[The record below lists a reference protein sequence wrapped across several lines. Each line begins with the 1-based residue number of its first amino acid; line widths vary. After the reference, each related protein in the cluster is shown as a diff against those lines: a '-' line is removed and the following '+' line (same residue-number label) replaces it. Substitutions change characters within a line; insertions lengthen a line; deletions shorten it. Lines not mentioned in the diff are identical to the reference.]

1 MDKLS
6 SLTEDDV
13 AALRA
18 DVAAAKRKKTERRRS
33 KRDGWLARCLLDD
46 RNRIIANLANVA
58 AILKQAFD
66 FHWVGF
72 YRTTAPRLLTVGPY
86 QGDLA
91 CVEIPFDKGVC
102 GAAARTQK
110 TVIVPDV
117 EEFPGHIA
125 CSNRSR
131 SEIVVPFVMDGETRF
146 VLDID
151 SDKLAD
157 FDETDRVHL
166 EKLVTVIGNASR

>member
-1 MDKLS
+1 TRCASRAQIYSEVLPQ
-6 SLTEDDV
+6 LE
-13 AALRA
+13 ALMGA
-18 DVAAAKRKKTERRRS
+18 DEIANFANAAA
-33 KRDGWLARCLLDD
+33 
-46 RNRIIANLANVA
+46 V
-58 AILKQAFD
+58 LKQVFG
-66 FHWVGF
+66 FFWVGF
-72 YRTTAPRLLTVGPY
+72 YRTTGPKLLTVGPY

-110 TVIVPDV
+110 TIIVPDV
-117 EEFPGHIA
+117 EKFPGHIA

-131 SEIVVPFVMDGETRF
+131 SEIVVPFVANGETRF

-166 EKLVTVIGNASR
+166 ERLVEMIGRRAG

>member
-1 MDKLS
+1 MS
-6 SLTEDDV
+6 EDIHFTAGGTRAQIYADILPQLEGLMSADPV
-13 AALRA
+13 ANFAN
-18 DVAAAKRKKTERRRS
+18 AAA
-33 KRDGWLARCLLDD
+33 
-46 RNRIIANLANVA
+46 V
-58 AILKQAFD
+58 LKQVFG
-66 FHWVGF
+66 FFWVGF
-72 YRTTAPRLLTVGPY
+72 YRTTAPGLLTVGPY

-102 GAAARTQK
+102 GAAARTKK

-117 EEFPGHIA
+117 EKFPGHIA

-131 SEIVVPFVMDGETRF
+131 SEIVVPYVRDGETRF

-157 FDETDRVHL
+157 FDETDQHWL
-166 EKLVTVIGNASR
+166 ERLVALVGNASR

>member
-1 MDKLS
+1 MSEEIAFTRDASRAQIYSEILPQLK
-6 SLTEDDV
+6 
-13 AALRA
+13 ALMSGDEIA
-18 DVAAAKRKKTERRRS
+18 NFANAAA
-33 KRDGWLARCLLDD
+33 
-46 RNRIIANLANVA
+46 V
-58 AILKQAFD
+58 LKQVFG
-66 FHWVGF
+66 FFWVGF

-102 GAAARTQK
+102 GAAARTQE

-117 EEFPGHIA
+117 EKFPGHIA

-157 FDETDRVHL
+157 FGETDQIHL
-166 EKLVTVIGNASR
+166 ERLVALIGERTR